1 MQQEFMVPTFMSPL
15 NILIE
20 KSILTLSFEKDELDF
35 TVIKYEN
42 ELSKASDIEDV
53 QMLNTYANNAVNIAN
68 VAPQVG
74 LNQEKT
80 IKWISERLRVP
91 LDIQLTEEEIIEQN
105 QRMQEYQDQIMAQNM
120 LVKQAQAGEQIN
132 NEEVENAG

>member
-1 MQQEFMVPTFMSPL
+1 MSPL

-35 TVIKYEN
+35 TVVKYEN

-80 IKWISERLRVP
+80 IKWISERLKVP
-91 LDIQLTEEEIIEQN
+91 LDIQLTEEEIIKQN
-105 QRMQEYQDQIMAQNM
+105 QRMQDYQDQMMAQNM

-132 NEEVENAG
+132 NKEVGNAG